1 MKTKKLRIKNMHCNC
16 CIHLVKIRFKEM
28 SINIIHIEQGIVIIE
43 DNPSVVSTKI
53 IVSTLFALGMS
64 LIESQEEQIVDN
76 TKLAIIELIHHLN
89 NVDSVTRKS
98 EYLVEKLNMSYDKI
112 SRIFSRNEPITLERY
127 IINQK
132 IDRTKELVLTN
143 EFSLSEIAYMMDYS
157 SVQHLS
163 GQFKKITGYTV
174 SEYKNK

>member
-64 LIESQEEQIVDN
+64 LINNQ
-76 TKLAIIELIHHLN
+76 LLITQN
-89 NVDSVTRKS
+89 
-98 EYLVEKLNMSYDKI
+98 
-112 SRIFSRNEPITLERY
+112 
-127 IINQK
+127 
-132 IDRTKELVLTN
+132 
-143 EFSLSEIAYMMDYS
+143 
-157 SVQHLS
+157 
-163 GQFKKITGYTV
+163 
-174 SEYKNK
+174 